1 MFFVSSRRRHT
12 RCALVTGVQ
21 TCALPIYY
29 QAISGTR
36 RTRGPGMNRDQ
47 PVGFIGLGSMGAEL
61 ANNLARAG
69 VPLVIHDTRP
79 QAYERYAGLNA
90 VPAGSPA
97 DVASRCEIVCV
108 CLPTPEIVRQVAL
121 GPGGLVEGD
130 RMKLYV
136 DMSTTG
142 PAMAKA
148 VATQL
153 AERGVRAVDA
163 PVGSEERR
171 VGHECVRTCR
181 SRWSPSH

>member
-21 TCALPIYY
+21 TCALPIHY

-36 RTRGPGMNRDQ
+36 RPRGPGMNRDQ

-79 QAYERYAGLNA
+79 TAYARSARQNP

-97 DVASRCEIVCV
+97 ATAPRCATGCV
-108 CLPTPEIVRQVAL
+108 CTPTPHT
-121 GPGGLVEGD
+121 
-130 RMKLYV
+130 
-136 DMSTTG
+136 S
-142 PAMAKA
+142 
-148 VATQL
+148 
-153 AERGVRAVDA
+153 A
-163 PVGSEERR
+163 PVGRGAR
-171 VGHECVRTCR
+171 GL
-181 SRWSPSH
+181 